1 MGSVQTLKKDKIMS
15 EFKVKFRGV
24 RGSYPIA
31 NKDFLQ
37 YGGNTSCVEI
47 NVNGHLII
55 LDAGTG
61 LIDIGNELIAKY
73 IASATKSEKRTPIN
87 ATVLIS
93 HIHQDHIQGFTFF
106 RPLHIPSSN
115 INVFGNV
122 NYNESLADEISE
134 LLFGK
139 SFPLDLGDIAGNLN
153 IKDLN
158 ETEGIILRHG
168 ESPIIKR
175 IENEKD
181 AQLEK
186 EDDVLIT
193 CYRSYAH
200 PQEGVLIY
208 KIKYKD
214 KTLVYATDK
223 ESYPGGDKKLINYA
237 RGCNLLIHDAQY
249 TTDDYLD
256 SFVPKQGYGHST
268 FEMAVDA
275 KKQSGAEKL
284 VFFHFDP
291 SYDDNKLNS
300 IKEQYKLQEDII
312 LAYEGLEIDL
322 M

>member
-1 MGSVQTLKKDKIMS
+1 MS
-15 EFKVKFRGV
+15 EFNVKFRGV

-37 YGGNTSCVEI
+37 YGGNTSCVEV

-61 LIDIGNELIAKY
+61 LIEVGNRLMKDY
-73 IASATKSEKRTPIN
+73 ISSGLNASERTPIR

-93 HIHQDHIQGFTFF
+93 HIHQDHLQGFTFF
-106 RPLHIPSSN
+106 RPLHISSSH

-122 NYNESLADEISE
+122 NYNESLSDELAE

-153 IKDLN
+153 IRDIS

-168 ESPIIKR
+168 EDPIIKR
-175 IENEKD
+175 IENEND
-181 AQLEK
+181 AKVEN
-186 EDDVLIT
+186 EDVLIT

-200 PQEGVLIY
+200 PQEGVLVY
-208 KIKYKD
+208 KISYKD
-214 KTLVYATDK
+214 KSLVYATDK
-223 ESYPGGDKKLINYA
+223 ESYAGGDKKLINFA

-249 TTDDYLD
+249 TTEDYMD
-256 SFVPKQGYGHST
+256 SFSPKQGYGHST
-268 FEMAVDA
+268 FDMAVEA
-275 KKQSGAEKL
+275 KNQSGAEKL
-284 VFFHFDP
+284 VFFHYDP
-291 SYDDNKLNS
+291 GYDDDRLNR
-300 IKEQYKLQEDII
+300 IKEQFNQTKDNTI

-322 M
+322 L

>member
-1 MGSVQTLKKDKIMS
+1 ME

-31 NKDFLQ
+31 NKDFLE
-37 YGGNTSCVEI
+37 YGGNTSCVEV

-61 LIDIGNELIAKY
+61 LINIGSELMEKY
-73 IASATKSEKRTPIN
+73 IASGINSAERTPVN

-106 RPLHIPSSN
+106 RPLHIPSSI
-115 INVFGNV
+115 INVYGNV
-122 NYNESLADEISE
+122 NYNESLSDELAE

-168 ESPIIKR
+168 EPPIIKR
-175 IENEKD
+175 IENEND
-181 AQLEK
+181 AHVEG
-186 EDDVLIT
+186 DDVLIT

-200 PQEGVLIY
+200 PQEGVIIY
-208 KIKYKD
+208 KISYKD
-214 KTLVYATDK
+214 KVLVYATDK
-223 ESYPGGDKKLINYA
+223 ESYPGGDKKLANFA

-249 TTDDYLD
+249 TMEDYMD
-256 SFVPKQGYGHST
+256 AYAPKQGYGHST
-268 FEMAVDA
+268 FDMALEA
-275 KKQSGAEKL
+275 KHQTHAEKV
-284 VFFHFDP
+284 VFFHYDP
-291 SYDDNKLNS
+291 AYDDNKLNA
-300 IKEQYKLQEDII
+300 IKEHYKNDDII
-312 LAYEGLEIDL
+312 FAYEGLEIDL

>member
-1 MGSVQTLKKDKIMS
+1 MS
-15 EFKVKFRGV
+15 KFNVKFRGV

-31 NKDFLQ
+31 DKNFLQ
-37 YGGNTSCVEI
+37 YGGNTSCVEV

-61 LIDIGNELIAKY
+61 LINIGSELMEKY
-73 IASATKSEKRTPIN
+73 IASGINSAERTPVN

-106 RPLHIPSSN
+106 RPLHIPSSI
-115 INVFGNV
+115 INVYGNV
-122 NYNESLADEISE
+122 NYNESLSDELAE

-168 ESPIIKR
+168 EPPIIKR
-175 IENEKD
+175 IENEND
-181 AQLEK
+181 AHVEG
-186 EDDVLIT
+186 DDVLIT

-200 PQEGVLIY
+200 PQEGVIIY
-208 KIKYKD
+208 KISYKD
-214 KTLVYATDK
+214 KVLVYATDK
-223 ESYPGGDKKLINYA
+223 ESYPGGDKKLANFA

-249 TTDDYLD
+249 TMEDYMD
-256 SFVPKQGYGHST
+256 AYAPKQGYGHST
-268 FEMAVDA
+268 FDMALEA
-275 KKQSGAEKL
+275 KHQTHAEKV
-284 VFFHFDP
+284 VFFHYDP
-291 SYDDNKLNS
+291 AYDDNKLNA
-300 IKEQYKLQEDII
+300 IKEHYKNDDII
-312 LAYEGLEIDL
+312 FAYEGLEIDL

>member
-1 MGSVQTLKKDKIMS
+1 M
-15 EFKVKFRGV
+15 FKVKFRGV

-31 NKDFLQ
+31 DKDFLQ
-37 YGGNTSCVEI
+37 YGGNTSCVEV

-61 LIDIGNELIAKY
+61 LINLGNELMQNY
-73 IASATKSEKRTPIN
+73 IASGLTPQERTPVN

-122 NYNESLADEISE
+122 NYNETLSDELAN

-153 IKDLN
+153 IRDLN
-158 ETEGIILRHG
+158 ETEGIVLRHG
-168 ESPIIKR
+168 EPPIIKR
-175 IENEKD
+175 IENDDEKP
-181 AQLEK
+181 EN
-186 EDDVLIT
+186 DDVLIT

-200 PQEGVLIY
+200 PQEGVYVY
-208 KIKYKD
+208 KISFKD
-214 KTLVYATDK
+214 KVMVYATDK
-223 ESYPGGDKKLINYA
+223 ESYLGGDKKLANFA
-237 RGCNLLIHDAQY
+237 RGCNLLIHDSQY
-249 TTDDYLD
+249 TTEDYLN

-268 FEMAVDA
+268 FDMAIECKNQV
-275 KKQSGAEKL
+275 GAEKL
-284 VFFHFDP
+284 VFFHLDP
-291 SYDDNKLNS
+291 EYNDEKLNI
-300 IKEQYKLQEDII
+300 IKEHYKDLGDSAI

-322 M
+322 I

>member
-1 MGSVQTLKKDKIMS
+1 ME

-31 NKDFLQ
+31 NKDFLE
-37 YGGNTSCVEI
+37 YGGNTSCVEV

-61 LIDIGNELIAKY
+61 LINIGSELMEKY
-73 IASATKSEKRTPIN
+73 IASGINASERTPVN

-106 RPLHIPSSN
+106 RPLHIPSSI

-122 NYNESLADEISE
+122 NYNESLSDELAE

-168 ESPIIKR
+168 EPPIIKR
-175 IENEKD
+175 IENEND
-181 AQLEK
+181 AHVDG
-186 EDDVLIT
+186 DDVLIT

-200 PQEGVLIY
+200 PQEGVIIY
-208 KIKYKD
+208 KISYKD
-214 KTLVYATDK
+214 KVLVYATDK
-223 ESYPGGDKKLINYA
+223 ESYPGGDKKLANFA

-249 TTDDYLD
+249 TMEDYMD
-256 SFVPKQGYGHST
+256 AYSPKQGYGHST
-268 FEMAVDA
+268 FDMAIEA
-275 KKQSGAEKL
+275 KYQTHAEKV
-284 VFFHFDP
+284 VFFHYDP
-291 SYDDNKLNS
+291 AYDDNKLNA
-300 IKEQYKLQEDII
+300 IKEHYKSDDIVF
-312 LAYEGLEIDL
+312 AYEGLEIDL